1 MQTKGKTTTTVEV
14 TRERKTPKKEMTGAE
29 IYLRLLLGI

>member
-1 MQTKGKTTTTVEV
+1 MQTKKGKTTTTVE
-14 TRERKTPKKEMTGAE
+14 ETPKKEMTGAE

>member
-1 MQTKGKTTTTVEV
+1 MQTKKEKTTTTVEV
-14 TRERKTPKKEMTGAE
+14 KTPKKEMTGAE